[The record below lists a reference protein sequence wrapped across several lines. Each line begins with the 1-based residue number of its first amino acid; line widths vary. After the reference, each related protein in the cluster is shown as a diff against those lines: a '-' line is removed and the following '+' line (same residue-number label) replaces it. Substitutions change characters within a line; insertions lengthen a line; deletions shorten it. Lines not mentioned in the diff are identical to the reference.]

1 MCTGLLLIIL
11 MSRKSDKLKKNI
23 NEMQRPDGRYKLT

>member
-11 MSRKSDKLKKNI
+11 MSCKSDKLKKKLLMKCKDLTDDI
-23 NEMQRPDGRYKLT
+23 N